1 MKFSKIT
8 KYSTLSLVFLF
19 TTTIL
24 IAKQETVKTDTYELH
39 DYPQSQLST
48 ELDKKIVN
56 ILNEYNIVGSQ
67 LAVIKDNKL
76 VFSKGYGYSDLSTEK
91 PMSSKTV
98 LRVASISKM
107 VTGVAIMQLY
117 ENGKLNLNDDISKYL
132 GYSVKNP
139 RYPKIPITVKSLLS
153 HTSSILD
160 SGSYDKI
167 LETNNINGMRFI
179 KLANVPLK
187 EMLIVNGK
195 HYSDKNYG
203 DYKPGSDFKYSN
215 FGYGILGSIVENISG
230 ERFPEYCVKHIF
242 APLNMDASFDPGD
255 IKQYKEIGTLYR
267 PVKNTTP
274 SAYKAQ
280 HDNYNTKKPSHTRN
294 NQPLGNALP
303 YSPAGSVRTNV
314 DDLTHFISMLMNNGK
329 YNNIEILK
337 PSTVKLMLAPHWKG
351 NAYGGL
357 FKTYGYSIHQTE
369 DLVSEV
375 KFFGHPAE
383 AYGLIGDAYFIPDKK
398 FAIIELFTG
407 GKYGEADPYFNIEK
421 KLLNYCLTSFMTHLI
436 QNKCNNT

>member
-1 MKFSKIT
+1 MKFSKTT
-8 KYSTLSLVFLF
+8 KYFTFSLMFLF
-19 TTTIL
+19 TTIIL
-24 IAKQETVKTDTYELH
+24 TAKQETVMNDTYILP

-56 ILNEYNIVGSQ
+56 KLKEYNIVGSQ

-91 PMSSKTV
+91 PMTSKTV

-132 GYSVKNP
+132 GYLVENP
-139 RYPKIPITVKSLLS
+139 KYPKTPITIKSLLS
-153 HTSSILD
+153 HTSSIID

-167 LETNNINGMRFI
+167 LETNNIDGMKFI

-187 EMLIVNGK
+187 EMLMVNGK
-195 HYSDKNYG
+195 YYSEKNFG
-203 DYKPGSDFKYSN
+203 NYKPGSDFKYSN
-215 FGYGILGSIVENISG
+215 FGYGILGSIVENVSG

-274 SAYKAQ
+274 SVYKAQ
-280 HDNYNTKKPSHTRN
+280 QDNYNSKKPSHTKN

-314 DDLTHFISMLMNNGK
+314 DDLTHFISMLMNNGE
-329 YNNIEILK
+329 YNNKEILN
-337 PSTVKLMLAPHWKG
+337 PSTVKLMLTSHWTG

-357 FKTYGYSIHQTE
+357 LKSYGYSIHQTE
-369 DLVSEV
+369 DLVSGV

-407 GKYGEADPYFNIEK
+407 GKYGEADPYFSIENK
-421 KLLNYCLTSFMTHLI
+421 IAQLLFNFFYDPSNSKQM
-436 QNKCNNT
+436 